1 MSNFESSLTEYNP
14 EMETFEEEQ
23 FEWGETEWGGEA
35 ESVLSEADE
44 MALAAELLEIT
55 NEAELDRFLGGL
67 IKKVGG
73 TVGKFVKSGTGKAIG
88 GVLKGVAKKALPI
101 AGKVA
106 GGVFGG
112 PLGAMIGGGLASAAG
127 SALGLRARIAEP
139 GRSRVRGR

>member
-1 MSNFESSLTEYNP
+1 MSNFETSLTEYNP

-44 MALAAELLEIT
+44 MTLAAELLEIT

-73 TVGKFVKSGTGKAIG
+73 AVGKFVKSPMGKAIG

-101 AGKVA
+101 AGRA
-106 GGVFGG
+106 
-112 PLGAMIGGGLASAAG
+112 LGAFSADPWVQRSEAAS
-127 SALGLRARIAEP
+127 LPRRAVP
-139 GRSRVRGR
+139 